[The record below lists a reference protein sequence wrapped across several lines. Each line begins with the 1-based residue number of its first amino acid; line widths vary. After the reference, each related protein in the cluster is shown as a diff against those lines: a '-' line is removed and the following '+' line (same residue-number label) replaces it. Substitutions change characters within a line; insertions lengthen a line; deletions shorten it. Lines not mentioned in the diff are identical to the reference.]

1 MPKQENC
8 LKVTR
13 ARKNSKSITRINLEQ
28 SIRGANL
35 LGASWIEVEIETDIA
50 VCKDNR
56 FSAVPS

>member
-1 MPKQENC
+1 M
-8 LKVTR
+8 TR